1 MFRGLDKMPVLV
13 KAGGVLPMNGE
24 ECPGNGTELPEHIM
38 VRVYP
43 EADGETVLIEDNGK
57 LPADPDYRRTVTKI
71 CIRREN
77 GLAVE
82 ICSPE
87 GDTCLLPANRRYT
100 VELNGVA
107 DTKPDCC
114 DCDYTSAYNT
124 GRRTLSIKPQK
135 ASCCLKWNSFPE
147 PEMPDKEALI
157 REILQKT
164 QISYDLKAEVLQ
176 TVRKHADPAE
186 LMAELH
192 IMPLPKALLG
202 AVLEILTA
210 F

>member
-1 MFRGLDKMPVLV
+1 
-13 KAGGVLPMNGE
+13 
-24 ECPGNGTELPEHIM
+24 
-38 VRVYP
+38 
-43 EADGETVLIEDNGK
+43 
-57 LPADPDYRRTVTKI
+57 
-71 CIRREN
+71 
-77 GLAVE
+77 
-82 ICSPE
+82 
-87 GDTCLLPANRRYT
+87 
-100 VELNGVA
+100 
-107 DTKPDCC
+107 
-114 DCDYTSAYNT
+114 
-124 GRRTLSIKPQK
+124 
-135 ASCCLKWNSFPE
+135 
-147 PEMPDKEALI
+147 MPDKEALI